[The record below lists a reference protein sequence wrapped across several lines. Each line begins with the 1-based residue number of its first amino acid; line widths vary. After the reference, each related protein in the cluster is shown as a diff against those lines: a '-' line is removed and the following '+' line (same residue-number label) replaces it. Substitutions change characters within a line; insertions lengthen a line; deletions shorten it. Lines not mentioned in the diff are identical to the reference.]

1 MSSMSFALNFRNYSR
16 ESIRGANKVKSKIT
30 LKKTMQLFAIKKIS
44 TYPKMLLSRCC
55 IDVIPVDLE
64 KASQIVLD
72 YVNKQPMKSGSWLV

>member
-30 LKKTMQLFAIKKIS
+30 LKKKKTMQLFAIKKIS

-55 IDVIPVDLE
+55 INVIPVDLE
-64 KASQIVLD
+64 KASQIFFWI
-72 YVNKQPMKSGSWLV
+72 M

>member
-1 MSSMSFALNFRNYSR
+1 
-16 ESIRGANKVKSKIT
+16 
-30 LKKTMQLFAIKKIS
+30 MQLFAIKKIS